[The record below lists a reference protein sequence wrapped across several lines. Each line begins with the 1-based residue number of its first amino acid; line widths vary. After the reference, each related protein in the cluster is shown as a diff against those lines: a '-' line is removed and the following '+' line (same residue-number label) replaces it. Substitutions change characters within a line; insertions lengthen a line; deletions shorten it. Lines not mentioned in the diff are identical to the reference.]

1 VTSSTKNAPQAD
13 TALTL
18 RSITR
23 LSQIDPTAWDAIA
36 NPPGAEYDPFL
47 SWNFLQAL
55 EESGCAIE
63 ETGWGPRHLLLED
76 NDGKLQGALPL
87 YVKGHSQGEYV
98 FDHAWADA
106 LQRAGGQYYPKL
118 LTAIPFTPATGRRI
132 LARTQKNRLILMQ
145 GAQQCALQWGASGWH
160 INFPVAD
167 EADELNRAGLLPRL
181 DRQFV
186 WQDNGY
192 ASYDDFLAA
201 LSSRKRKALRK
212 ERREAQAGLEIES
225 LSGDDLQPEH
235 WDVFF
240 NCYQQTG
247 SRKWGYPYLNRE
259 FFNLIHQRMPADILL
274 VLAKREGRYIA
285 AALNFIGSDALYGRY
300 WGRLE
305 EHPHLH
311 FELCYHQAIDAAIAR
326 GLSRVEAG
334 AQGEHKL
341 ARGYRAQAVHSAHWI
356 AHEGL
361 RGAVGDYLDQERAAM
376 SHEIELLAQE
386 SPFKAD
392 IASSAPA
399 RAEETNA

>member
-1 VTSSTKNAPQAD
+1 VSDPSEEAPATKAS
-13 TALTL
+13 LIL

-23 LSQIDPTAWDAIA
+23 LSEIAAVDWDAVA

-55 EESGCAIE
+55 EESGCAVE

-76 NDGKLQGALPL
+76 SGGKLQGALPL
-87 YVKGHSQGEYV
+87 YIKGHSQGEYV

-118 LTAIPFTPATGRRI
+118 LTAIPFTPVTGRRV
-132 LARTQKNRLILMQ
+132 LASTAENRDALIR
-145 GAQQCALQWGASGWH
+145 GAQQCAIQWGMSGWH
-160 INFPVAD
+160 INFPKAQDAEAFSRAD
-167 EADELNRAGLLPRL
+167 LMPRL

-186 WQDNGY
+186 WHNDGY
-192 ASYDDFLAA
+192 TTYDDFLAA

-212 ERREAQAGLEIES
+212 ERREAQVGLEIEQ
-225 LSGDDLQPEH
+225 LSGSDLQPEH
-235 WDVFF
+235 WDMFF

-247 SRKWGYPYLNRE
+247 SRKWGYPYLNRD
-259 FFNLIHQRMPADILL
+259 FFNLIHQRMPDEILL
-274 VLAKREGRYIA
+274 MLAKRDGRYIA

-361 RGAVGDYLDQERAAM
+361 RGAVGEYLDQERAAI
-376 SHEIELLAQE
+376 SHEIDLLAEE
-386 SPFKAD
+386 SPFKN
-392 IASSAPA
+392 S
-399 RAEETNA
+399 N